1 MSEFNKYYVRYT
13 RNGKLVATYCT
24 YDTLLF
30 DMAMGAIVYAEDT
43 HGNEIMISQR

>member
-1 MSEFNKYYVRYT
+1 MSEFNKYYVRYK

-30 DMAMGAIVYAEDT
+30 DLANGAIAYAEDT
-43 HGNEIMISQR
+43 YGNEIVVSKR

>member
-13 RNGKLVATYCT
+13 HNSKLVATYCT

-30 DMAMGAIVYAEDT
+30 DMANGAIAYAEDT
-43 HGNEIMISQR
+43 CGNETIVSKK